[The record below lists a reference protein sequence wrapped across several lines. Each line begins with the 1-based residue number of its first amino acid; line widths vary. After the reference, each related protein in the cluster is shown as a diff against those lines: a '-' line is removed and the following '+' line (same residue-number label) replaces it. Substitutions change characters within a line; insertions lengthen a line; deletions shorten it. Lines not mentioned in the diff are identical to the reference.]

1 MRKAP
6 GTCVRGRAARSGGCL
21 IEGHM
26 ATHAGTEMRTGTG
39 RNRAATRLT
48 TETKQ
53 AFKTTEF
60 WVYIAA
66 GIGVLVASQI
76 VTSGNGSGGGAD
88 NNGDAF
94 NASRTWLY
102 ITILTVAYM
111 VSRGFAKAGSREPFW
126 AGGDNDSRD

>member
-1 MRKAP
+1 
-6 GTCVRGRAARSGGCL
+6 
-21 IEGHM
+21 M
-26 ATHAGTEMRTGTG
+26 ATHASTDVRTGSE
-39 RNRAATRLT
+39 RNRVGTRLA

-66 GIGVLVASQI
+66 VIGVLVASQI

-94 NASRTWLY
+94 NASRAWLY
-102 ITILTVAYM
+102 ITILTVGYM

-126 AGGDNDSRD
+126 ADGDNDSRD